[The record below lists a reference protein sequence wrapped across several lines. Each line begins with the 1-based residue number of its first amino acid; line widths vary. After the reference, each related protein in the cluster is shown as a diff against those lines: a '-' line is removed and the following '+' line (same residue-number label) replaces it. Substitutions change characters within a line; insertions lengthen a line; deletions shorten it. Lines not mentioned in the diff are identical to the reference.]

1 MLCESFFCLSHCLIF
16 FFFDKEQFRVS
27 EGIFSPVV
35 LFNIC
40 ARVALPVIS
49 TTVVKY
55 LQKSGSSYEF
65 NRERAPKINQSAEH
79 IFIGFYDQIH
89 NSS

>member
-1 MLCESFFCLSHCLIF
+1 M
-16 FFFDKEQFRVS
+16 S
-27 EGIFSPVV
+27 EEIFSHVV

-40 ARVALPVIS
+40 AQATLALIIS

>member
-1 MLCESFFCLSHCLIF
+1 M
-16 FFFDKEQFRVS
+16 S

-40 ARVALPVIS
+40 ARVAPVLIIS

-89 NSS
+89 NSP